1 MAPVPT
7 DTLQNPS
14 KKHKQ
19 PLPVPVHYK
28 KRTPGARRVESTPIP
43 PNQAE
48 PFGNTDSDLTGG
60 TGDSGVGTGESE
72 RHTWIKNS
80 AEKIG
85 NSIILAVVKPKLLFF
100 TAQEF
105 KTSSPGPPVKPR
117 QVKPKPVISPP
128 KKGHYTDLIG
138 RNELRGGYTKP
149 IRADSMD
156 SK

>member
-7 DTLQNPS
+7 DTLQNPN
-14 KKHKQ
+14 KEHKQ
-19 PLPVPVHYK
+19 PLKPVHYK
-28 KRTPGARRVESTPIP
+28 KRTSGARRVESTPIP

-85 NSIILAVVKPKLLFF
+85 NSIMNTV
-100 TAQEF
+100 
-105 KTSSPGPPVKPR
+105 
-117 QVKPKPVISPP
+117 
-128 KKGHYTDLIG
+128 
-138 RNELRGGYTKP
+138 
-149 IRADSMD
+149 
-156 SK
+156 